1 MTTDGKEPAAC
12 REYEMLMMAKIDGEI
27 SAEDDARLSAHM
39 TGCAA
44 CAKAYR
50 QYAGIAEA
58 TNRVQLKKVAPEQ
71 WDIYWNN
78 VSNRM
83 ERSVAWAIVAAG
95 VLGLVTYGVFA
106 LLVRLVMSESVGWC
120 IKAGII
126 VLVTGMTLLFASVA
140 REKMALR
147 KTDKYR
153 GVRR

>member
-39 TGCAA
+39 AGCEA

-58 TNRVQLKKVAPEQ
+58 TNRVRLKNVAPEQ
-71 WDIYWNN
+71 WDRYWDS

-83 ERSVAWAIVAAG
+83 ERSVAWAVVAAG

-120 IKAGII
+120 VKAGVI
-126 VLVTGMTLLFASVA
+126 VLAAGLAILFASVV

-147 KTDKYR
+147 KTDRYK